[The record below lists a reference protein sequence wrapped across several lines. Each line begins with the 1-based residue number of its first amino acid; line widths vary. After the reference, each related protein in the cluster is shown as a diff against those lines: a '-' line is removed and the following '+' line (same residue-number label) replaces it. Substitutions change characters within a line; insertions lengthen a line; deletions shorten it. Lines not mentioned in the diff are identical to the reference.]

1 MMVHFEDDYV
11 DEDMED
17 VLVMKKNKPTT
28 SVKHIDRIRDFFKSG
43 KRKEKFAE
51 FVKKKV

>member
-1 MMVHFEDDYV
+1 MMMHFEDDYM

-17 VLVMKKNKPTT
+17 VLVMKKNKAAT
-28 SVKHIDRIRDFFKSG
+28 SVKHVDKIRDFFKSG
-43 KRKEKFAE
+43 KKKEKFAE